1 MRGIRILAE
10 SREQAAARVFRMYP
24 RSTEY
29 VEGGAPSAGHAKQA
43 GTPFFLTEIK
53 RSAQSARAMNMPFMQ
68 PWPTK

>member
-1 MRGIRILAE
+1 
-10 SREQAAARVFRMYP
+10 MYP